1 MIRKA
6 GRVSLAFLAFVLLL
20 APSQALAHASLISS
34 TPKNGEHVAAP
45 PPSIRMLFSEPVV
58 PAMSHL
64 ELIGSDGHELKL
76 DVAGDPHEVKALI
89 AMVPP
94 INGGAY
100 RVTWHIVSAD
110 GHPVSGSFAFEVGDS
125 AIAPLPAPKA
135 SAPEA
140 MTDQEPMAGGAAL
153 TPAFLR
159 GTALSLLLAMCGLLG
174 FTAYSD
180 NGASASQRRL
190 INWLSISATV
200 LSAAHITAWLV
211 HVSPTTSLDAD
222 FVTASLSQRVGG
234 SELVRLILT
243 ALATWAL
250 LLARRPRLGFAFAL
264 AAVLV
269 GGMIGHPAAIHPAIA
284 IPLKA
289 FHLVGVAFWIG
300 GILWLITGESSSIES
315 ANTVSSVALAS
326 CTLVG
331 ISGLVETFLFLNTP
345 ADLVRSAYGLTILA
359 KLVGLT
365 ALCAFGLYHRSL
377 IAKQSLDTP
386 FRNSLRRELI
396 VMILVVMIGGYLAY
410 VPTPMMK

>member
-1 MIRKA
+1 MKKA
-6 GRVSLAFLAFVLLL
+6 GRISLAFFATAVML
-20 APSQALAHASLISS
+20 APSTARAHASLISS
-34 TPKNGEHVAAP
+34 TPKNGEHVATA

-64 ELIGSDGHELKL
+64 ELISADGHEMKL

-89 AMVPP
+89 AMVPS
-94 INGGAY
+94 IKGGAY

-125 AIAPLPAPKA
+125 AVAPLPAPKA

-140 MTDQEPMAGGAAL
+140 MTDQEPIAGGAAL

-159 GTALSLLLAMCGLLG
+159 GAALSVLLAMCGLLG
-174 FTAYSD
+174 FTAYSEK
-180 NGASASQRRL
+180 GASDSQRRL
-190 INWLSISATV
+190 INWLSVSATV
-200 LSAAHITAWLV
+200 LSIAHLTAWLV
-211 HVSPTTSLDAD
+211 HVSPTTTLDAD
-222 FVTASLSQRVGG
+222 FVTASLSQRVGR
-234 SELVRLILT
+234 SELIRLILT
-243 ALATWAL
+243 ALAAWAI
-250 LLARRPRLGFAFAL
+250 LLARRPKLGFAFAL
-264 AAVLV
+264 AAVLS

-300 GILWLITGESSSIES
+300 GILWLITGESSSLES
-315 ANTVSSVALAS
+315 ASTVSSIALAS
-326 CTLVG
+326 IGLVALTG
-331 ISGLVETFLFLNTP
+331 VVETFLFLNTP
-345 ADLVRSAYGLTILA
+345 ADLVSSVYGVTILA
-359 KLVGLT
+359 KIAGLV
-365 ALCAFGLYHRSL
+365 ALGAFGFYHRGL
-377 IAKQSLDTP
+377 IARRSLDGG